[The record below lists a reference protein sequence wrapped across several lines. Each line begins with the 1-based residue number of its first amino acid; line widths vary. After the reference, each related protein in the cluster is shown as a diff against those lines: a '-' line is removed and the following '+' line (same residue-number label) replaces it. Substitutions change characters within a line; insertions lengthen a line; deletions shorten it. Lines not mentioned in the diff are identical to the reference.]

1 MATTRALNRNVP
13 YLKQQFSALL
23 KNTSPVITGICAIT
37 TCGYLLSYS
46 KTAVQI
52 LSVTPGYILPSEFWI
67 WTAFTFC
74 FIELHFY
81 EVLVDVITVGL
92 CGKMLE
98 PLWGQMEMFKFF
110 AITNLG
116 VAICTTF
123 YYLFVYMC
131 TKNAEILFDVH
142 IHGLAG
148 YVAGICV
155 AVRQI
160 MPDHL
165 IFKTRYGRLTN
176 RNVPLTVLM
185 FSLVA
190 WLVNILEG
198 TYPAMFC
205 SGLIVSWVYLRFY
218 QWHPNGHGDSSES
231 FTFASFFP
239 TVMQPFIG
247 ILVNPMYLCCLKV
260 GVVKPPAPPRTVSTS
275 SLSSISIS
283 MPGVDPHD
291 IERRRLIALK
301 ALSERLKSSESG
313 RQTSS
318 SLPKS
323 FPPPANS
330 GTTGKHHH
338 NHGHGHGHGHTHGHS
353 HSHSAGHSHAA
364 GHSHQHHHHG
374 GNSEQPAFY
383 QPPKT
388 PAVIPSPQTLPA
400 NPISLPTNAIAI
412 PKPEAIALLNAS
424 LMAIPLPAPQAPT
437 SSAPIKND
445 DETLISIDDG
455 NATSSPAK

>member
-1 MATTRALNRNVP
+1 MSTTRALNRNVP

-23 KNTSPVITGICAIT
+23 KNTSPVITFICAVT

-176 RNVPLTVLM
+176 RNVPLTVLT

-198 TYPAMFC
+198 TYPAMYC
-205 SGLIVSWVYLRFY
+205 SGIIVSWVYLRFY

-239 TVMQPFIG
+239 AVMQPFIS
-247 ILVNPMYLCCLKV
+247 ILVNPMYLCCLKM
-260 GVVKPPAPPRTVSTS
+260 GVVKPPAPPRTVSAS

-301 ALSERLKSSESG
+301 ALSERLKTSESS
-313 RQTSS
+313 RQNS

-323 FPPPANS
+323 FPPTS
-330 GTTGKHHH
+330 TGGKHS
-338 NHGHGHGHGHTHGHS
+338 HGHGHGHSHSHHSAAGHSHSGGHSHGAGHS
-353 HSHSAGHSHAA
+353 HSHS
-364 GHSHQHHHHG
+364 HHHG
-374 GNSEQPAFY
+374 GNSDTPAFY
-383 QPPKT
+383 QQPQHKHQAAPPPPVASST
-388 PAVIPSPQTLPA
+388 PNPTYPSGTV
-400 NPISLPTNAIAI
+400 AI
-412 PKPEAIALLNAS
+412 PKPETLALLNAG
-424 LMAIPLPAPQAPT
+424 LMAIPLPAPPPPST
-437 SSAPIKND
+437 DN
-445 DETLISIDDG
+445 ETLISIDDG
-455 NATSSPAK
+455 STTTPSK